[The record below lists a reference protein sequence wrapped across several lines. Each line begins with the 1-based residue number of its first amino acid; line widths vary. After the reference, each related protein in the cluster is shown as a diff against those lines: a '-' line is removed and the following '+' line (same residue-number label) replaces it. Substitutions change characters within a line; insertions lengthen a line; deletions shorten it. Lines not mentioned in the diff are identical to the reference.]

1 MLKIEDEE
9 LDKILFESLSSPVEI
24 PAGMN
29 ADLKRKLRQPAV
41 PRTINLWFAILLA
54 NAAMTLFSETI
65 VFLMISVP
73 FIQILAV
80 GHVFLSLVAL
90 GAFTLLGHK
99 YPSLKEGA
107 FFHI

>member
-1 MLKIEDEE
+1 MLKMTDEK
-9 LDKILFESLSSPVEI
+9 LDTILFESLSTPVEI

-29 ADLKRKLRQPAV
+29 ADLKRELRQPAV
-41 PRTINLWFAILLA
+41 PRMINLWFAILLI
-54 NAAMTLFSETI
+54 NAGMTLFSETI

-73 FIQILAV
+73 VIQIFAV

-107 FFHI
+107 CFHI

>member
-1 MLKIEDEE
+1 MLKMTDEK
-9 LDKILFESLSSPVEI
+9 LDRILFESLSSPAQI
-24 PAGMN
+24 PAGMD
-29 ADLKRKLRQPAV
+29 ADLKKKIRQTAS
-41 PRTINLWFAILLA
+41 PRMINLWFAILFA
-54 NAAMTLFSETI
+54 NASMTLFSETI

-73 FIQILAV
+73 VIQIFAV

-107 FFHI
+107 CFHI